1 MELNSDD
8 EYYQKYLEYKQ
19 QYIMLKQLKNNNELE
34 GGSLLEYIFGKS
46 KATLAK
52 EKRMKDREL
61 AKQAAIQAAEQA
73 AAEQAAAEQ
82 AAIEEAANYQ
92 GDGTYLVFQ
101 INDFSDY
108 PTIKLFNYDNT
119 KKKHP
124 DNDIIPI
131 MKKSEFLFPNA
142 YIVTKN
148 KEIYNY
154 KFINGDTEFQNIYND
169 IQNQVNS
176 IKTHNCS
183 CVISPLQNNPNNI
196 INTLINNLN
205 DVIAVYSSNLS
216 MKEQELANIMKR
228 NINNIMETGEHQM
241 YILHTLDF
249 HESKFNESTN
259 VKFLE
264 KINQEVNAIIQANTN
279 ANANANEIKPYVDF
293 NMIIKIKD
301 DYEVTEDYIFDK
313 IITKDDA
320 SYTETYAKINT
331 IIANYDLDKKNKT
344 TSQIKVP
351 NSGRGQ
357 NRGQSKGQYQDQ
369 GQGQGQGTIYQYPIA
384 NAASPPPV
392 YSYPQKY
399 GTEAR

>member
-34 GGSLLEYIFGKS
+34 GGFWESIFGKS

-52 EKRMKDREL
+52 EQRMRERRL
-61 AKQAAIQAAEQA
+61 TKQAADQA

-101 INDFSDY
+101 ITDFSDY
-108 PTIKLFNYDNT
+108 QTIKLFNYDNT

-131 MKKSEFLFPNA
+131 MKKSEFQYPNA

-148 KEIYNY
+148 KKIYNY
-154 KFINGDTEFQNIYND
+154 KLINGDTEFQNIYND

-176 IKTHNCS
+176 IKTHNCT
-183 CVISPLQNNPNNI
+183 CAIPPLQNNPNNI

-205 DVIAVYSSNLS
+205 GEIGVYSSNLS
-216 MKEQELANIMKR
+216 MKEQELANIMKQ
-228 NINNIMETGEHQM
+228 NITNLMATGEHQM
-241 YILHTLDF
+241 YILRSLDF
-249 HESKFNESTN
+249 DESKFNESTN

-264 KINQEVNAIIQANTN
+264 KINQEVNAIIN
-279 ANANANEIKPYVDF
+279 ANANANEIKPNVDF

-301 DYEVTEDYIFDK
+301 DYEATEDYIFDK

-320 SYTETYAKINT
+320 SYTETYARINT
-331 IIANYDLDKKNKT
+331 IIANNDLDQKNRT
-344 TSQIKVP
+344 TSQIKTPSRGQVQYQ
-351 NSGRGQ
+351 GQGQ
-357 NRGQSKGQYQDQ
+357 NRGQGPTYE
-369 GQGQGQGTIYQYPIA
+369 YPIA
-384 NAASPPPV
+384 IAASPAPV
-392 YSYPQKY
+392 YSYPHLQKH
-399 GTEAR
+399 